1 MGQPQPGPY
10 GQPQPGP
17 YGQPQPGPY
26 GQPQPGPYGHPNP
39 YAPAAYDPYGQA
51 MEFNPAHSGWKWLLF
66 SFEGRIRRS
75 QYWGGAIA
83 SMFIF
88 YAAAFALIFLASA
101 IGVEALAIGAIVP
114 YIAVLWS
121 SLALQVKRW
130 HDRGKSGAYI
140 LVNLIPIAG
149 PIWAFIEVGCLPGT
163 MGPNAYGP
171 DPKGG
176 ML

>member
-1 MGQPQPGPY
+1 MQPTPPPQQPSPYPPANPY
-10 GQPQPGP
+10 GQPGGYPQPGA
-17 YGQPQPGPY
+17 YGQP
-26 GQPQPGPYGHPNP
+26 NP
-39 YAPAAYDPYGQA
+39 YAAPAAYDPYGQA
-51 MEFNPAHSGWKWLLF
+51 MAFNPEHTGWKWLLF
-66 SFEGRIRRS
+66 SFQGRIRRS

-88 YAAAFALIFLASA
+88 YAAAIAIMVLASA
-101 IGVEALAIGAIVP
+101 IGVEALAILALVP
-114 YIAVLWS
+114 YIAVMWS

-140 LVNLIPIAG
+140 FVSLIPIAG
-149 PIWAFIEVGCLPGT
+149 PIWTFIEVGCLPGT